1 MDRCLPFTVIRQRFL
16 NLTLFHDVIR
26 RKVTLP
32 PISQFAHPPIFTVD
46 EKNCDDVSRL
56 NGQFIRSAGI
66 IRVHGYNLLD
76 ESGKR
81 KTMSNYVLLVIS
93 HRNVKDREE
102 KWINKKKKKLSNP
115 IKFCCWCF
123 GGFQQSWVNIHVWG
137 VLTEV
142 FRYWQALQNELHTN
156 PNYLCLLLQF
166 VINWFYDLGITRLK
180 WVSCSLS
187 IQTFL
192 LGVGSSCNICAVG
205 ESEKVNL
212 GRALLRCDILW
223 WLREAI
229 KIIR

>member
-26 RKVTLP
+26 RKIALP

-46 EKNCDDVSRL
+46 EKNRDDVSRL
-56 NGQFIRSAGI
+56 NSQFIRSAGI

-81 KTMSNYVLLVIS
+81 KTMSKASVIS
-93 HRNVKDREE
+93 NRNVKDREE
-102 KWINKKKKKLSNP
+102 KWINKKKKTLKPDKILLLVFWRFP
-115 IKFCCWCF
+115 
-123 GGFQQSWVNIHVWG
+123 SWMNIHVWG

-142 FRYWQALQNELHTN
+142 FRYWQAPKNELHTN

-180 WVSCSLS
+180 WVSCTLP

-192 LGVGSSCNICAVG
+192 LGIGSSCNICAVG

>member
-26 RKVTLP
+26 RKVALP

-46 EKNCDDVSRL
+46 EKNRDDISRL
-56 NGQFIRSAGI
+56 NSQFIRSAGI
-66 IRVHGYNLLD
+66 IRVYGYNLLD

-81 KTMSNYVLLVIS
+81 KTMSKASVIS
-93 HRNVKDREE
+93 DRSVKDREE
-102 KWINKKKKKLSNP
+102 KWINKKKKNSQ
-115 IKFCCWCF
+115 KFCCWCF

-142 FRYWQALQNELHTN
+142 FRYWQVPQNELHTN

-180 WVSCSLS
+180 WASCTLP

-192 LGVGSSCNICAVG
+192 LGVGSFCNICAVG